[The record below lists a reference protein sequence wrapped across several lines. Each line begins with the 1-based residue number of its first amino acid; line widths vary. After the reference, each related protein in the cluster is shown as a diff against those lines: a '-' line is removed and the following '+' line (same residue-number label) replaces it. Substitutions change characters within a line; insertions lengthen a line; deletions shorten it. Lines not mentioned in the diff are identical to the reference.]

1 MKHII
6 AAFSLIAAL
15 GFSDAATVQAQARY
29 NGAYRYPMPG
39 YRNYV
44 GYPYRSS
51 WGYRIDPYWSYSSTR
66 QPYGYQGDGSY
77 YGLGYSRYGGQG
89 NNYGGNYW
97 YW

>member
-15 GFSDAATVQAQARY
+15 GIADAASVQAQARY
-29 NGAYRYPMPG
+29 HGAYRYPAPG
-39 YRNYV
+39 YRTYV

-51 WGYRIDPYWSYSSTR
+51 WGNRIDPYYSYSSTR
-66 QPYGYQGDGSY
+66 QPYGYQSDGSY
-77 YGLGYSRYGGQG
+77 YGLGYSGYGGQG
-89 NNYGGNYW
+89 TYGNYW

>member
-6 AAFSLIAAL
+6 AAFSLIAAM
-15 GFSDAATVQAQARY
+15 GVADAVTVQAQARY
-29 NGAYRYPMPG
+29 HGAYRYPAPG
-39 YRNYV
+39 YRTYV

-66 QPYGYQGDGSY
+66 QPYGYHGDGSY
-77 YGLGYSRYGGQG
+77 YGLGYSGYWGQG
-89 NNYGGNYW
+89 TYGNYW